1 MQDEEQSKR
10 KERGKT
16 GDVSISDVYTSQNK
30 VLQIFPHLPGWPGF
44 ADPVIPRKEADNVMQ
59 PRSSRWKIV
68 NTDGLLKRKNDKVS

>member
-30 VLQIFPHLPGWPGF
+30 VLQIFPLLPGWPGF
-44 ADPVIPRKEADNVMQ
+44 ADPVIPRK
-59 PRSSRWKIV
+59 
-68 NTDGLLKRKNDKVS
+68 